1 MSRTRYSP
9 DWKQIATAVKNSSDW
24 RCSRCERPC
33 LRPGEKP
40 PELTLSQRRVYN
52 RMVHHYNFDPSDN
65 RRENLAPLCS
75 SCLSSLT
82 TDSDEAIFHL
92 GNYHS
97 FRDNTPFINL
107 TKNYY

>member
-24 RCSRCERPC
+24 RCSRCKRPC

-52 RMVHHYNFDPSDN
+52 LQVHHYNFDPSDN
-65 RRENLAPLCS
+65 RLENLAPLCS
-75 SCLSSLT
+75 SCHLHYHRFRRGNISPGQLSL
-82 TDSDEAIFHL
+82 F
-92 GNYHS
+92 
-97 FRDNTPFINL
+97 
-107 TKNYY
+107 